1 MSERIQKVVARV
13 GLGSR
18 RAVERWIAAGEVR
31 VNGGVADT
39 GIAIARGDQVE
50 IRGRKY
56 RVVEQPARK
65 ARWLRY
71 HKPEGRVTSRNDPD
85 GRPTVFEQLPRLGE
99 GRGRWVSLG
108 RLDVNTTGLMLFT
121 DDGELANAL
130 THPSAELEREY
141 AVRVRG
147 QIDAEALERLQQGIV
162 LEDGE
167 ARFERIVDAGGQG
180 ANHWYH
186 VVLREGRR
194 NEVRRL
200 WEAVGA
206 QVSRLSRVRFGP
218 ITLPRSLRAGRFHD
232 LSPAEVRALEALVP
246 DASGSKGGELGLE
259 ALQGRRKVSPRRA
272 RGGNSAAKK
281 TSAKKASAKKASAKA
296 APRSRGGGKRQ
307 R

>member
-1 MSERIQKVVARV
+1 MSERIQKVVARA

-31 VNGGVADT
+31 VNGAAADT
-39 GIAIARGDQVE
+39 GVAIARGDQVE

-71 HKPEGRVTSRNDPD
+71 HKPEGRVTSRDDPD

-130 THPSAELEREY
+130 THPSAEVEREY

-147 QIDAEALERLQQGIV
+147 RIDPESLERLQQGIV

-167 ARFERIVDAGGQG
+167 ARFERIADAGGQG

-206 QVSRLSRVRFGP
+206 QVSRLTRVRFGP
-218 ITLPRSLRAGRFHD
+218 VTLPRALRAGRFED
-232 LSPAEVRALEALVP
+232 LPPAEVRALQALIPGV
-246 DASGSKGGELGLE
+246 AGSAGGELGLE
-259 ALQGRRKVSPRRA
+259 PLSGRRQ
-272 RGGNSAAKK
+272 AAKK
-281 TSAKKASAKKASAKA
+281 TGSKKRSARKATARKKSASHTTTDG
-296 APRSRGGGKRQ
+296 RRR

>member
-1 MSERIQKVVARV
+1 MSERIQKVVARA

-31 VNGGVADT
+31 VNGAAADT
-39 GIAIARGDQVE
+39 GVAIARGDQVE

-56 RVVEQPARK
+56 RVVEHPARK

-71 HKPEGRVTSRNDPD
+71 HKPEGRVTSRDDPD

-130 THPSAELEREY
+130 THPSAEVEREY

-147 QIDAEALERLQQGIV
+147 QIDPEALERLQQGIV

-167 ARFERIVDAGGQG
+167 ARFERIADAGGQG

-206 QVSRLSRVRFGP
+206 QVSRLARVRFGP
-218 ITLPRSLRAGRFHD
+218 VTLPRSLRAGRFED
-232 LSPAEVRALEALVP
+232 LPPAEVRALQALIPEATG
-246 DASGSKGGELGLE
+246 ATGGELGLE
-259 ALQGRRKVSPRRA
+259 PLSGRRQA
-272 RGGNSAAKK
+272 GKK
-281 TSAKKASAKKASAKA
+281 TGSRKRNAKKASTRKTSSRHTSADG
-296 APRSRGGGKRQ
+296 RRR

>member
-1 MSERIQKVVARV
+1 MPERIHKVVARA

-18 RAVERWIAAGEVR
+18 RAVERWIAAGSVR
-31 VNGGVADT
+31 VNGRPAEAGTALA
-39 GIAIARGDQVE
+39 GGEQVE
-50 IRGRKY
+50 IEGRKY
-56 RVVEQPARK
+56 RVVEQSPRP

-71 HKPEGRVTSRNDPD
+71 HKPEGRVTTRSDPE

-99 GRGRWVSLG
+99 GRGRWISLG

-121 DDGELANAL
+121 DDGEIAHAL
-130 THPSAELEREY
+130 THPSAEIEREY

-147 QIDAEALERLQQGIV
+147 AVDAAALERLTGGIA

-167 ARFERIVDAGGQG
+167 ARFEQIRDAGGQG
-180 ANHWYH
+180 SNHWYH

-206 QVSRLSRVRFGP
+206 QVSRLTRVRFGP
-218 ITLPRSLRAGRFHD
+218 VTLPRRLRAGRFED
-232 LSPAEVRALEALVP
+232 LPPAEVRALQVLVP
-246 DASGSKGGELGLE
+246 SGGGKGALGLE
-259 ALQGRRKVSPRRA
+259 PLQGRRRAKA
-272 RGGNSAAKK
+272 RGRGSASHQSGSHPGS
-281 TSAKKASAKKASAKA
+281 SA
-296 APRSRGGGKRQ
+296 RRR